1 MTSCTEAVRAAAYTS
16 ERSASGRAMAMFSPM
31 VRLYRN
37 GSCKTMPTLR
47 RRLFRGILR
56 RGFRYGFRICRFLHG
71 VLFPA
76 QLQDQLDRQRHANQ
90 QDQAC
95 SHSKQHG
102 LSIARLFLS
111 GSDRAAGSASAAVHI
126 PIVIAVNRRL
136 GGTEHILTAA
146 DRHPALAA
154 EIPRRRELRPAVFAI
169 SFLFFSSHSFCLS
182 RLL

>member
-1 MTSCTEAVRAAAYTS
+1 M
-16 ERSASGRAMAMFSPM
+16 GRFG
-31 VRLYRN
+31 R
-37 GSCKTMPTLR
+37 GILR
-47 RRLFRGILR
+47 RRLFRGVLR

-111 GSDRAAGSASAAVHI
+111 GSDRAAGAA
-126 PIVIAVNRRL
+126 PL
-136 GGTEHILTAA
+136 PL
-146 DRHPALAA
+146 
-154 EIPRRRELRPAVFAI
+154 FI
-169 SFLFFSSHSFCLS
+169 SP
-182 RLL
+182 